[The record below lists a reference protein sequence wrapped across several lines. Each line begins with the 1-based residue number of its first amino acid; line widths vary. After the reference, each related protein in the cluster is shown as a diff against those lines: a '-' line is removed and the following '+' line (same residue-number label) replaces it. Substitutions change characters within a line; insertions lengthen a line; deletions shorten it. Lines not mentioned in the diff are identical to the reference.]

1 MKIGRIFS
9 VLITTI
15 KKYLM
20 NITKQDVLA
29 VAADLINK
37 NGSTTTLEVKNALRA
52 ANKKAFQTEVSAF
65 MDEITNVDK
74 EFVIL
79 GDNGIYRTYGA
90 VTSTTTSQPAAA
102 NNTATSS
109 TATQTTG
116 MVIISTPVK
125 GCWEVNAA
133 NHTGV
138 TAVMYFAAG
147 TTRDTV
153 RQIFAKTNGVKFAD
167 TRSRIYK

>member
-15 KKYLM
+15 KKYFM

-29 VAADLINK
+29 VAADLINQ
-37 NGSTTTLEVKNALRA
+37 NGSTTTLEVKNVLRA

-65 MDEITNVDK
+65 MDELANVDN
-74 EFVIL
+74 EIAVL
-79 GDNGIYRTYGA
+79 SDNGIYRTYGA
-90 VTSTTTSQPAAA
+90 VPSAVANQNTSSGSTAVFASVSTTGSL
-102 NNTATSS
+102 NTA
-109 TATQTTG
+109 
-116 MVIISTPVK
+116 VK

-138 TAVMYFAAG
+138 SLVMYFPS
-147 TTRDTV
+147 TMTRDAV
-153 RQIFAKTNGVKFAD
+153 RQAYAKTSGVKFVD

>member
-37 NGSTTTLEVKNALRA
+37 NGSTTTLEVKSVLRKNGFTA
-52 ANKKAFQTEVSAF
+52 RQTEVSNF
-65 MDEITNVDK
+65 MDELAKIDD
-74 EFVIL
+74 EFAIVS
-79 GDNGIYRTYGA
+79 DNGTYRTYGA
-90 VTSTTTSQPAAA
+90 VPSALQPAFASA
-102 NNTATSS
+102 SS
-109 TATQTTG
+109 TATQATSVSTT
-116 MVIISTPVK
+116 PLNAAVK

-133 NHTGV
+133 DNKSNV
-138 TAVMYFAAG
+138 VMYFDSNMA
-147 TTRDTV
+147 RDAV
-153 RQIFAKTNGVKFAD
+153 RQAYAKATGIKFVD

>member
-37 NGSTTTLEVKNALRA
+37 NGSTTTLEVKSVLRKNGFIA
-52 ANKKAFQTEVSAF
+52 RQTEVSNF
-65 MDEITNVDK
+65 MDELAKVDD
-74 EFVIL
+74 EFAIVS
-79 GDNGIYRTYGA
+79 DNGTYRTYGA
-90 VTSTTTSQPAAA
+90 VTLTLQPVVAS
-102 NNTATSS
+102 NNT
-109 TATQTTG
+109 TATQATG
-116 MVIISTPVK
+116 VATNGSLNAAVK

-138 TAVMYFAAG
+138 TSVMYFDSNM
-147 TTRDTV
+147 TRDAV
-153 RQIFAKTNGVKFAD
+153 RQIYAKTTGVKFVD

>member
-37 NGSTTTLEVKNALRA
+37 NGSTTTLEVKSVLRKNGFTA
-52 ANKKAFQTEVSAF
+52 RQTEVSNF
-65 MDEITNVDK
+65 MDELAKVDD
-74 EFVIL
+74 EFAIVS
-79 GDNGIYRTYGA
+79 DNGTYRTYGA
-90 VTSTTTSQPAAA
+90 VTSTTTSQPAAS
-102 NNTATSS
+102 NNTTTSS

-153 RQIFAKTNGVKFAD
+153 RQIFAKTNGVKFTD

>member
-1 MKIGRIFS
+1 
-9 VLITTI
+9 
-15 KKYLM
+15 M

-74 EFVIL
+74 EFTVL
-79 GDNGIYRTYGA
+79 SDNGIYRTYGA
-90 VTSTTTSQPAAA
+90 VTPTLQPVKLVAS
-102 NNTATSS
+102 NNTTAGS
-109 TATQTTG
+109 TATQATGYATGAITTL
-116 MVIISTPVK
+116 IK

-138 TAVMYFAAG
+138 TAVMYFPVG
-147 TTRDTV
+147 MTRDAV
-153 RQIFAKTNGVKFAD
+153 RQEFARTNGVKFAD

>member
-74 EFVIL
+74 EFTVL
-79 GDNGIYRTYGA
+79 SDNGIYRTYGA
-90 VTSTTTSQPAAA
+90 VTPTLQPVAAS
-102 NNTATSS
+102 NNT
-109 TATQTTG
+109 TATQATGYATGAITTP
-116 MVIISTPVK
+116 IK

-138 TAVMYFAAG
+138 TAVMYFPVG
-147 TTRDTV
+147 MTRDAV
-153 RQIFAKTNGVKFAD
+153 RQEFARTNGVKFAD